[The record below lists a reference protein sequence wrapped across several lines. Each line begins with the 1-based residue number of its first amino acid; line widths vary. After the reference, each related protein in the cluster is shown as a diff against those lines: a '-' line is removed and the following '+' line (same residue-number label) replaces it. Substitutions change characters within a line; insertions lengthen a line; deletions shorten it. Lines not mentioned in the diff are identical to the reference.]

1 MKTGDQIV
9 QELPWKWGVQ
19 GRIFLI
25 GGLGYLFDAWDIALN
40 GFLMPLLGK
49 EFGLGLGERGL
60 VATSNLVGMAV
71 GAVVWGAIADR
82 IGRKKAFS
90 ATLLIFA
97 LFSVL
102 GTASPDYATF
112 LVLRFL
118 AGVGL
123 GGCIPVD
130 YALVSEFSPKKY
142 RGRVLTALD
151 LWWPV
156 GVTLC
161 GLVATLMVPWEG
173 NWRWMLAT
181 MVLPAL
187 LLFWVRRGVP
197 ESPVYL
203 TKAGREAEARAV
215 IDDLVARTG
224 ATPQPYAVP
233 APPPG
238 PEDSAGGV
246 VRGLRAGVAQ
256 FKGLWSFSPR
266 ITSVAWLLF
275 VTVMLVY
282 YAALTWMPSI
292 LKEQGYGDTA
302 SFTGTTLMSAV
313 GIAGVAA
320 STWLVDVVGRK
331 RLIGVSAPVATAAL
345 VGFALVLEVRTAAL
359 IGIAA
364 FGFLI
369 QLTIPVLYAYVSEL
383 YPTRLRASGFGWASS
398 VSRVS
403 TGFAPMLFGS
413 LMWPL
418 LGLPLTF
425 TVLGVVVVAAVLWM
439 AVAAPETKG
448 RELDELDEPEE
459 RDAPPEQDGHGD
471 RDERAADGAPVRG

>member
-9 QELPWKWGVQ
+9 QELPWRWGVQ
-19 GRIFLI
+19 GKIFVI
-25 GGLGYLFDAWDIALN
+25 GGLGYLFDAYDIALN

-49 EFGLGLGERGL
+49 EFDLSLSARGF
-60 VATSNLVGMAV
+60 VATANLVGMAV
-71 GAVVWGAIADR
+71 GAIVWGAIADR

-102 GTASPDYATF
+102 GALSPNYGIF
-112 LVLRFL
+112 LLFRFL

-151 LWWPV
+151 LWWPI

-161 GLVATLMVPWEG
+161 GLASTALIPMDG

-203 TKAGREAEARAV
+203 TKTGREAEAREV

-224 ATPQPYAVP
+224 ATPEPYAVP
-233 APPPG
+233 APVRQ
-238 PEDSAGGV
+238 ETAGGV
-246 VRGLRAGVAQ
+246 RAGVEQ
-256 FKGLWSFSPR
+256 FRRLWSHSPR

-275 VTVMLVY
+275 VTIMLVY

-292 LKEQGYGDTA
+292 LKEEGYGDTA
-302 SFTGTTLMSAV
+302 SFTGTTLMSGV
-313 GIAGVAA
+313 GIAGVVA

-331 RLIGVSAPVATAAL
+331 RLIGFSAPVATAAL
-345 VGFALVLEVRTAAL
+345 VVFAMALEVHTAAL
-359 IGIAA
+359 VMIAV

-369 QLTIPVLYAYVSEL
+369 QLTIPALYAYVSEL
-383 YPTRLRASGFGWASS
+383 YPTTLRASGFGWASS

-425 TVLGVVVVAAVLWM
+425 AVLGVVVVAAVLWM

-448 RELDELDEPEE
+448 LELDADEVTGEAPV
-459 RDAPPEQDGHGD
+459 APPEAEPEADPEQGP
-471 RDERAADGAPVRG
+471 RAQEVPSP

>member
-19 GRIFLI
+19 GRIFII

-40 GFLMPLLGK
+40 GFLMPLLSK
-49 EFGLGLGERGL
+49 DFGLSVGESGL
-60 VATSNLVGMAV
+60 VATANLVGMAV
-71 GAVVWGAIADR
+71 GAVVWGAVADR
-82 IGRKKAFS
+82 IGRRRAFS

-97 LFSVL
+97 VFSVL
-102 GTASPDYATF
+102 GALSPEYSVF
-112 LVLRFL
+112 LLLRFL

-130 YALVSEFSPKKY
+130 YALVSEFSPRKY
-142 RGRVLTALD
+142 RGRILTALD

-161 GLVATLMVPWEG
+161 GLVATLMVPLPG

-197 ESPVYL
+197 ESPIYL
-203 TKAGREAEARAV
+203 TRVGREAEARQV
-215 IDDLVARTG
+215 IDALAARTG
-224 ATPQPYAVP
+224 VTPEPYEIPSP
-233 APPPG
+233 A
-238 PEDSAGGV
+238 AGEGADRPRGV
-246 VRGLRAGVAQ
+246 RAGVEQ
-256 FKGLWSFSPR
+256 FRRLWTYNPR
-266 ITSVAWLLF
+266 ITSVSWLLF
-275 VTVMLVY
+275 ITIMLVY

-292 LKEQGYGDTA
+292 LKEQGYNDTA
-302 SFTGTTLMSAV
+302 SFMGPTLMSGV
-313 GIAGVAA
+313 GILGVLV

-331 RLIGVSAPVATAAL
+331 WLIGVAAPVSTAAL
-345 VGFALVLEVRTAAL
+345 VAFALVLKAENAAL
-359 IGIAA
+359 VAIAV

-369 QLTIPVLYAYVSEL
+369 QLTIPVLYAYAAEL
-383 YPTRLRASGFGWASS
+383 YPTTLRASGFGWASS
-398 VSRVS
+398 VSRIS

-425 TVLGVVVVAAVLWM
+425 TVLGAVVVLAVVWM
-439 AVAAPETKG
+439 AFGAPETKG
-448 RELDELDEPEE
+448 KDLDDIDDEPVGEE
-459 RDAPPEQDGHGD
+459 TTVPLLAEKT
-471 RDERAADGAPVRG
+471 PVQG